1 MTVTPEQV
9 LRDTPRGSR
18 AEANFVGLYPINDC
32 GPVVGSNWFFYPISL
47 DGEGWHY
54 INPATGNPF
63 TGGSEFG
70 LPELPDDP
78 DYSLSGDT
86 GNYGQGANNGTTPDK
101 KSCAARLAAGVQN
114 STGMSA
120 SNLQYTGTVGGHA
133 NYSFDVTD
141 PTAFQSIL
149 NQNMPWS
156 WAGPLDQG
164 HRYGIVMS
172 THILDPVNGSYSG
185 HTDLFNGHSILAPLH
200 WLIDEGIW
208 SYSRKP
214 SVRIDFTISP
224 LPEL

>member
-114 STGMSA
+114 SKTQFPAIGRGPQPKGAARNTDQLSGVTTISA
-120 SNLQYTGTVGGHA
+120 SNHQIVSAGVDDGL
-133 NYSFDVTD
+133 
-141 PTAFQSIL
+141 SIWR
-149 NQNMPWS
+149 PC
-156 WAGPLDQG
+156 
-164 HRYGIVMS
+164 GIVAEQVPQPAS
-172 THILDPVNGSYSG
+172 H
-185 HTDLFNGHSILAPLH
+185 
-200 WLIDEGIW
+200 
-208 SYSRKP
+208 P
-214 SVRIDFTISP
+214 SHRRD
-224 LPEL
+224 